1 MKAETH
7 KLITEI
13 ALNAFIQAK
22 GEGHADVFGNE
33 NHRQCII
40 EGTDW
45 EDALS
50 FDRLVNWHFYP
61 ANDLLRIP
69 LWGFVLANS
78 SHIVEERQQELL
90 KEIQPGLSE
99 RLFTRFG
106 RLLHHI
112 QDMSTPTHVV
122 PVYHGP
128 GIPDPYEDYFTSDW
142 DYLAHAHEAN
152 WPALHEAEHPA
163 QFTDLYESAAQATQ
177 AALSPANMTVNVMI
191 DGVPTQS
198 DARLFWLS
206 HEQVKPEGK
215 TPKHYAHGFGGFGI
229 LGKHFGDTDALS
241 VGVHEYQVSHQE
253 FRRIAAIFINKAIG
267 DSLTALRLFE
277 AMLAPHP

>member
-7 KLITEI
+7 KLITKI
-13 ALNAFIQAK
+13 ALNAFIQEK

-33 NHRQCII
+33 NYRQCII

-50 FDRLVNWHFYP
+50 FHRLVNWHFYP

-78 SHIVEERQQELL
+78 SHIVEERQRELL
-90 KEIQPGLSE
+90 SEIQHGLSE

-112 QDMSTPTHVV
+112 QDMSTPSHVV

-128 GIPDPYEDYFTSDW
+128 GIPDPYEDYLTHDW
-142 DYLAHAHEAN
+142 DYLSQSNDATWMAMHEID
-152 WPALHEAEHPA
+152 PPV
-163 QFTDLYESAAQATQ
+163 QFTNLYVSAAQATQ
-177 AALSPANMTVNVMI
+177 TALSPATMTVNVMI
-191 DGVPTQS
+191 DGVDTQV
-198 DARLFWLS
+198 DTRLFWLT
-206 HEQVKPEGK
+206 HEQVEGK
-215 TPKHYAHGFGGFGI
+215 SPKHYDHGFGGFGI
-229 LGKHFGDTDALS
+229 LGEHFGDTHTTR
-241 VGVHEYQVSHQE
+241 VGTHEYQISLRE
-253 FRRIAAIFINKAIG
+253 FRCIAATFINKAIG
-267 DSLTALRLFE
+267 DSLTALCLF
-277 AMLAPHP
+277 AAKLKPHP